1 MGVMDAL
8 ARYADHPDRATGM
21 ANTVALLVASN
32 GPFYPLY
39 VWWML
44 PEAGMVSCATMLAS
58 PFFAAIPWLARQHPA
73 LGGAALPVMGL
84 LNTIWTTALLGSES
98 GVAVFAYPCIVLALL
113 CWRERLTLLAVL
125 GLGLAAQQL
134 VLRWP
139 WVPLSGL
146 NAEGQAALVAMNG
159 ASVGMLLAFLVLM
172 GARHA
177 RTIADAASDC

>member
-1 MGVMDAL
+1 MSRGHL
-8 ARYADHPDRATGM
+8 SNSRPSPDGE
-21 ANTVALLVASN
+21 
-32 GPFYPLY
+32 
-39 VWWML
+39 L
-44 PEAGMVSCATMLAS
+44 PEAGLVSCATMLAS

-73 LGGAALPVMGL
+73 LGRAALPVMGL
-84 LNTIWTTALLGSES
+84 LNTIWTTALLGPES

-146 NAEGQAALVAMNG
+146 NAEAQAALVAMNG